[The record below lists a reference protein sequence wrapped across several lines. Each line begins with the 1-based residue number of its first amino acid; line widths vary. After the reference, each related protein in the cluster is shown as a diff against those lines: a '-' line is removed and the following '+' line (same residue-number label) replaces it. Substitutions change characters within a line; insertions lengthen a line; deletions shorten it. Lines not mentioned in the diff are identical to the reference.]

1 MVIQHPKRFNEWLPA
16 SFDGVLAWDFLK
28 PVLPGRITPMDIDAV
43 IERRGHVLLFES
55 KDEGV
60 PIKQGQLLTL
70 ETLLRQGGGRNAII
84 FLAGKT
90 PASIRG
96 FDLWTLDGRY
106 KRIWRRWPAGY
117 RDVMMFVE
125 QWIVHAEIPGSIPE
139 GILRSMVELIGT
151 QPLAPEKKPR
161 RRYAQMES

>member
-1 MVIQHPKRFNEWLPA
+1 
-16 SFDGVLAWDFLK
+16 
-28 PVLPGRITPMDIDAV
+28 MDIDAV

-60 PIKQGQLLTL
+60 PVKQGQQLTL
-70 ETLLRQGGGRNAII
+70 ETLLRQGAGRNTII

-90 PASIRG
+90 PATIRG

-106 KRIWRRWPAGY
+106 KRTWRRRPASY
-117 RDVMMFVE
+117 KDVMMFVE

-139 GILRSMVELIGT
+139 KLLRSITELVRT
-151 QPLAPEKKPR
+151 QPLAPEKRPR
-161 RRYAQMES
+161 QRRYCPVD